1 MLDNEHF
8 LEDILASVRYVN
20 MSLDI
25 IKPAPYNPRVDLE
38 PDDPE
43 YQQIRASIINHDLM
57 QPIIYNEKTGNAVG
71 GNQRLKILR
80 DIGVQEAV
88 CAVVNL
94 PLAIEM
100 EANIA
105 LNRLGNMWDQP
116 SLREVMLRLK
126 ESGYDTSR
134 TAFSD
139 YEIEKLTQD
148 MNATVA
154 SFFQD
159 DEEQGAP
166 KEKKTRTYCC
176 PHCGEVFEK

>member
-1 MLDNEHF
+1 MLDNK
-8 LEDILASVRYVN
+8 DILADVLTSARYETVR
-20 MSLDI
+20 LDQI
-25 IKPAPYNPRVDLE
+25 SPAPYNPRVDLT

-43 YQQIRASIINHDLM
+43 YKQIKDSIINHSMM
-57 QPIIYNEKTGNAVG
+57 QPIIFNEKTGNAVG

-80 DIGVQEAV
+80 DMGVEEAI

-116 SLREVMLRLK
+116 KLRDLMLQLK
-126 ESGYDTSR
+126 ESGYDTSK

-139 YEIEKLTQD
+139 YEVDKLTQD
-148 MNATVA
+148 MDATVS
-154 SFFQD
+154 SFFED
-159 DEEQGAP
+159 DTEESEP
-166 KEKKTRTYCC
+166 KEKKTHTYIC

>member
-1 MLDNEHF
+1 MLDKK
-8 LEDILASVRYVN
+8 DILADVLTAARYETVRLEN
-20 MSLDI
+20 I
-25 IKPAPYNPRVDLE
+25 TPAPYNPRVDLT

-43 YQQIRASIINHDLM
+43 YIQIKKSILDHSMM
-57 QPIIYNEKTGNAVG
+57 QPIIFNEKTGNAVG

-80 DIGVQEAV
+80 DMGVEEAV

-116 SLREVMLRLK
+116 KLREVMLELQQ
-126 ESGYDTSR
+126 SGYDTSK

-139 YEIEKLTQD
+139 YEVEKLTQEMD
-148 MNATVA
+148 AVVS

-159 DEEQGAP
+159 TDEQEEH
-166 KEKKTRTYCC
+166 KEKKVRTYIC

>member
-1 MLDNEHF
+1 MLENKDI
-8 LEDILASVRYVN
+8 LADILASARYETIPLERIN
-20 MSLDI
+20 H
-25 IKPAPYNPRVDLE
+25 APYNPRVELE

-43 YQQIRASIINHDLM
+43 YQQIKDSILNHGMM
-57 QPIIYNEKTGNAVG
+57 QPIVYNEKTGNAVG

-80 DIGVQEAV
+80 DMGVEEAV

-116 SLREVMLRLK
+116 KLRDLMLQLK
-126 ESGYDTSR
+126 QSGYDTSK

-139 YEIEKLTQD
+139 YEVDKLTQD
-148 MNATVA
+148 MNATVS
-154 SFFQD
+154 SFFED
-159 DEEQGAP
+159 DSDEAEP
-166 KEKKTRTYCC
+166 KEKKTRTYIC

>member
-1 MLDNEHF
+1 MLENEHI
-8 LEDILASVRYVN
+8 LEDVLASAKYVS
-20 MSLDI
+20 MPLDS
-25 IKPAPYNPRVDLE
+25 IKPAPYNPRVELE

-43 YQQIRASIINHDLM
+43 YQRIRASILDHGMM

-71 GNQRLKILR
+71 GNQRLKVLR
-80 DIGVQEAV
+80 DMGVQEAI

-116 SLREVMLRLK
+116 KLREVMLQLK
-126 ESGYDTSR
+126 QAGYDTSK
-134 TAFSD
+134 TAFTE
-139 YEIEKLTQD
+139 YEIDKLTQD

-154 SFFQD
+154 GFFQETE
-159 DEEQGAP
+159 DEEKP
-166 KEKKTRTYCC
+166 KEKKTRSYIC